1 MLVALS
7 SFLDIRRQDNE
18 KTCIRNGNSGRDTLG
33 SMGIF
38 VRKFEEC
45 GLGSLDIAAIRAIT
59 TMCILFLF
67 LLFYN
72 RSLLRIK
79 LRDLWCFLGTGLLS
93 IVFFNYC
100 YFRAITMTSLSVAA
114 VLLYTAPA
122 FVMILSYLLFH
133 EKFTVRKSIALVLTF
148 VGCVFVTG
156 INWTPCQG
164 HSKFFRSIG

>member
-1 MLVALS
+1 MKKLA
-7 SFLDIRRQDNE
+7 
-18 KTCIRNGNSGRDTLG
+18 SGMVIQAGIFWG

-45 GLGSLDIAAIRAIT
+45 GLGSLDIVAIRAIT

-122 FVMILSYLLFH
+122 FVSLPYNGEWKTDTNI
-133 EKFTVRKSIALVLTF
+133 KCRKKTCKAS
-148 VGCVFVTG
+148 
-156 INWTPCQG
+156 NYNQ
-164 HSKFFRSIG
+164 K

>member
-1 MLVALS
+1 MKKLA
-7 SFLDIRRQDNE
+7 
-18 KTCIRNGNSGRDTLG
+18 SGMVILAGIFWG

-45 GLGSLDIAAIRAIT
+45 GLGSLDIVAIRAIT

-122 FVMILSYLLFH
+122 FVMVLSPAASESNSIQDSVL
-133 EKFTVRKSIALVLTF
+133 EPMKSWRVLKNPVDNNSTDSS
-148 VGCVFVTG
+148 VSV
-156 INWTPCQG
+156 
-164 HSKFFRSIG
+164 

>member
-7 SFLDIRRQDNE
+7 SFLDIRRQDHE
-18 KTCIRNGNSGRDTLG
+18 KLASGMVILAGILWG

-45 GLGSLDIAAIRAIT
+45 GLGSLDIVVIRVIT

-93 IVFFNYC
+93 IVFFNYVISE
-100 YFRAITMTSLSVAA
+100 RL
-114 VLLYTAPA
+114 
-122 FVMILSYLLFH
+122 
-133 EKFTVRKSIALVLTF
+133 R
-148 VGCVFVTG
+148 
-156 INWTPCQG
+156 
-164 HSKFFRSIG
+164 